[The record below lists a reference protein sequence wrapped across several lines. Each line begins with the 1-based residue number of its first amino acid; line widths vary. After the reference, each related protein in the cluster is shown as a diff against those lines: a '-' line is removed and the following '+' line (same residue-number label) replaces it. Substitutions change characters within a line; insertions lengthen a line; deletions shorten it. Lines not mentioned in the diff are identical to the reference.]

1 MVMEEIMAT
10 AILFPFCIVWT
21 PIPCLTWIFPFIG
34 HMGIGTSVGVIKD
47 FAGSY
52 YVGSDNMAFG
62 KPTKY
67 WQLDP
72 FKALGGVE
80 GWDKAINEASEIYK
94 EKMHNLCCQNCHSFV
109 ATALNKVNYNNSK
122 WNMVKLAFLIIVCG
136 KYVNVAAAFKTLLPF
151 IVLINIFIFLVIFL

>member
-1 MVMEEIMAT
+1 MEEIMANGD
-10 AILFPFCIVWT
+10 IVNNVINPSRQRFPFCIVWT

-94 EKMHNLCCQNCHSFV
+94 EKM
-109 ATALNKVNYNNSK
+109 
-122 WNMVKLAFLIIVCG
+122 VCM
-136 KYVNVAAAFKTLLPF
+136 KTLS
-151 IVLINIFIFLVIFL
+151 IFFLKILLTNLLL